1 MPVFQYKAARPNG
14 TTIEAQVEGIDE
26 RAVQTSL
33 EQEGLILLSLQRQS
47 GSSRLATWQAWPGN
61 KISIQ
66 EFLIFNQEL
75 LALLKAGLPVL
86 QTWDLL
92 IERAERETFQRAVR
106 EIREDIRG
114 GSSVSEAMS
123 RHPRT
128 FSDLYIATI
137 QAGEQSGNLPAVL
150 YRYVAYLK
158 LMIGLRQK
166 VAKALA
172 YPVFLVLVGVAVIG
186 FLLVYVMPTF
196 VSVYGESA
204 RSLPAATQLLLEFI
218 AWLQKYF
225 ILFLILIL
233 VGVLGF
239 RAYRSTSHGRY
250 ATDRAAL
257 SLPGVGGILSDH
269 YTVLFVQ
276 TLAIVLGSGTPLV
289 DAMRI
294 ASGAVS
300 NAYIAK
306 GLLKSMDQ
314 VREGVALAKAIA
326 EQMVLP
332 KLAIAMIGVGEETGS
347 LETMLRDIG
356 EFYEGTLDLK
366 LTQLTTWIEPVLLLA
381 MGLIVGTIV
390 VVMYLPVFQMAGTV
404 Q

>member
-1 MPVFQYKAARPNG
+1 MPIFHYKAARPTG
-14 TTIEAQVEGIDE
+14 MTVESQVEAADE
-26 RAVQTSL
+26 KSAQIAL
-33 EQEGLILLSLQRQS
+33 EREGLILLSLESQS
-47 GSSRLATWQAWPGN
+47 TSLRGFTWQTWPGN
-61 KISIQ
+61 KISLQ

-92 IERAERETFQRAVR
+92 IERADRETFQRTLS
-106 EIREDIRG
+106 EIREEIRG
-114 GSSVSEAMS
+114 GSSISDAMG
-123 RHPRT
+123 RHLRT
-128 FSDLYIATI
+128 FSDLYIGTI
-137 QAGEQSGNLPAVL
+137 QAGEQSGNLSAVL
-150 YRYVAYLK
+150 QRYVAYLK
-158 LMIGLRQK
+158 LMISLRQK
-166 VAKALA
+166 VVKALA
-172 YPVFLVLVGVAVIG
+172 YPVFLIVVGVAVIA

-204 RSLPAATQLLLEFI
+204 RSLPIATQLLLELVD
-218 AWLQKYF
+218 WVQKYLVF
-225 ILFLILIL
+225 FLALGL
-233 VGVLGF
+233 AGVIGYH
-239 RAYRSTSHGRY
+239 AYRSTSGGRCV
-250 ATDRAAL
+250 TDRLVL
-257 SLPGVGGILSDH
+257 SIPGIGPILSYH
-269 YTVLFVQ
+269 YTVLFAQ
-276 TLAIVLGSGTPLV
+276 TLAIVLASGMPLV

-300 NAYIAK
+300 NAYIVK
-306 GLLKSMDQ
+306 GLHRSVDQ
-314 VREGVALAKAIA
+314 VREGVPLAKAMA
-326 EQMVLP
+326 EQRVMP

-390 VVMYLPVFQMAGTV
+390 VIMYLPVFQMAGTV